1 MNPHF
6 SRYDN
11 DLTIDVRF
19 CAFRIQKLLHCGC
32 VDKYVYLTS
41 VKSLLRCFLFAVP
54 GFGFHF
60 SSCRALDIP
69 LEEDC
74 GMFDLAHHATGV

>member
-1 MNPHF
+1 MPSEFRN
-6 SRYDN
+6 YC
-11 DLTIDVRF
+11 TEDV
-19 CAFRIQKLLHCGC
+19 CC
-32 VDKYVYLTS
+32 VDKYVYLTN